1 MLCIS
6 NEWNIYLLIT
16 NIYVLLLLYCFVS
29 MIICLPLKIS
39 PADSPIRCVGP
50 LVLNQYLSDH
60 FHTLQISLQLLS
72 NFARY
77 FLISR
82 LALALSRAFSSWL
95 RFARYFI
102 IWSLALALALSRAFF
117 SWLRFAWCFLW
128 YSAAAA
134 LFSAWIWSGDLCEFL
149 LFLPM
154 VFCSIQYM
162 QMCGWVLVWTI
173 SVLCKL
179 SLSSVLGR
187 GGLHVKVRRQ
197 RQSRALGRVSK
208 SESDSG
214 LPSMMCPCLGCGRSR
229 SWAFDLGTFVQLAP
243 LLWLYPCAPHLCEF
257 SQCAL
262 ALSSVVSDKP

>member
-16 NIYVLLLLYCFVS
+16 NIYVLLLLYCFVR

-95 RFARYFI
+95 RFARYFL

-149 LFLPM
+149 LLLPM

-197 RQSRALGRVSK
+197 RQSRALGSRVSK
-208 SESDSG
+208 
-214 LPSMMCPCLGCGRSR
+214 
-229 SWAFDLGTFVQLAP
+229 
-243 LLWLYPCAPHLCEF
+243 
-257 SQCAL
+257 
-262 ALSSVVSDKP
+262 